1 MTLEQS
7 ESAPAMTAA
16 IDALAATAAS
26 LAARVCEV
34 AAKAGTLRENIQTA
48 KTDLQGSSD
57 RTHANAKRVDG
68 IKDVLELINDIADQ
82 TSLLALNAAIEAAR
96 AGDAG
101 RGFAIVADEV
111 RRMAERSKAAAAQ
124 IAQLADGARATSA
137 EAVLAID
144 RRGRQLDDWM
154 AMTRALADK
163 SDEVAPIATQHKAEA
178 DRVKETIQLMA
189 ESLVHAASGFVEAR
203 L

>member
-1 MTLEQS
+1 
-7 ESAPAMTAA
+7 
-16 IDALAATAAS
+16 
-26 LAARVCEV
+26 
-34 AAKAGTLRENIQTA
+34 
-48 KTDLQGSSD
+48 
-57 RTHANAKRVDG
+57 
-68 IKDVLELINDIADQ
+68 
-82 TSLLALNAAIEAAR
+82 
-96 AGDAG
+96 
-101 RGFAIVADEV
+101 
-111 RRMAERSKAAAAQ
+111 MAERSKAAAAQ